1 MASRLGRTRTRTAAG
16 IVLDTGAL
24 IALERGNKRMIALL
38 QRALAQ
44 GRTFRVPAGVVGQV
58 WRNGRVQV
66 TFKKLARTTELGA
79 ASRERVSPVLEG
91 RPGPVRALAR
101 FLRSEEVEIVPLDE
115 QLARS
120 CGELCGAAS
129 ASDIIDASV
138 VIVAR
143 ERQDVIVTSDPGD
156 LRRLDPAAQIITL

>member
-1 MASRLGRTRTRTAAG
+1 MGRTRTRTAAG

-24 IALERGNKRMIALL
+24 IALERGDKRMIALL

-44 GRTFRVPAGVVGQV
+44 GRTLRVPAGVVGQA

-66 TFKKLARTTELGA
+66 T
-79 ASRERVSPVLEG
+79 V
-91 RPGPVRALAR
+91 AR
-101 FLRSEEVEIVPLDE
+101 FLRSAEVEIIPLDE

-120 CGELCGAAS
+120 CGELCGVAS
-129 ASDIIDASV
+129 ASDVIDASV

-143 ERQDVIVTSDPGD
+143 ERQDLIVTSDPDD
-156 LRRLDPAAQIITL
+156 LRRLDPAAQMITV